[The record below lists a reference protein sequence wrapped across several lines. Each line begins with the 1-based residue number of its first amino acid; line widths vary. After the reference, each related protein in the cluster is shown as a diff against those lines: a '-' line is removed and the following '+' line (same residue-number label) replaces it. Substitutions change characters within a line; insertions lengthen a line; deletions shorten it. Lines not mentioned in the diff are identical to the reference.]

1 MNRTY
6 WCVVGGIAVGVVGA
20 ALLYH
25 NREKVKPMASKL
37 VARAF
42 RLKEK
47 ALDYAARAR
56 EHAEDV
62 MAEARYINENLEITA
77 HPEAGETA

>member
-6 WCVVGGIAVGVVGA
+6 WCVVGGIAVGVLGA

-37 VARAF
+37 MAQAL

-47 ALDYAARAR
+47 ALDYAARVR
-56 EHAEDV
+56 EHSEDV
-62 MAEARYINENLEITA
+62 MAEARYLNENTARLET
-77 HPEAGETA
+77 PETTE